1 MKKREKGRIHY
12 TLTIQRCMRHFLH
25 SLCIAANENLG
36 AKFNLS
42 WGRAF
47 SRAEEHSIPAPM
59 SKPNQSTSAS
69 AIAKQVL
76 KHTPQ
81 LPELPPKRTTSA
93 IESAAATR
101 PKGTQP
107 VRSTKTSQKLVL
119 FPPRSVEPNIPLH
132 GKSPFAGAAG
142 ADDEYR
148 EREHDQVAY
157 ETERWRTEDHHHH
170 QQRQHVIPQPSEWPF
185 VDRTAAE
192 HMTQDE
198 RDMANLPR
206 VAAYCTG
213 EGYQLDRLKTFLRQ
227 HHHVTPRLYD
237 ECLYAAYHYPL
248 LTLRPGK
255 ENLFNVRVRS
265 SSPRPQSISDNEELD
280 IDEDTYQQD
289 DAKVPSMSSSQ
300 KRRPY
305 SRRASHGNIR
315 EEEGQQEQQQQQQQ
329 ERYYDGEEENE
340 ADHQSRRASAPSMGP
355 FRTGFDTDIMV
366 ADKQDNVANGHQELE
381 APQPNEYYETLSAPT
396 TPLADTN
403 TMPPAPPA
411 PMTPREDK
419 ESPSAHRPPFM
430 GGEVFIFDYGVVVF
444 WNFQRA
450 QELLMLEDLAEFSIA
465 PFRDNPDEDMQI
477 EEMHFQ
483 YDTSQVK
490 PRIFND
496 MITLKT
502 HNHMIKLTI
511 SHGLS
516 QSAVLA
522 RYEDIMDKTI
532 EVRSADVRMFNYCT
546 VTNIYV
552 GYETSTERNGG
563 NRTTG

>member
-148 EREHDQVAY
+148 EREHDQVAD
-157 ETERWRTEDHHHH
+157 ETERWRTEDHHQQ

-265 SSPRPQSISDNEELD
+265 SSPRPQSISDNE
-280 IDEDTYQQD
+280 
-289 DAKVPSMSSSQ
+289 
-300 KRRPY
+300 
-305 SRRASHGNIR
+305 H
-315 EEEGQQEQQQQQQQ
+315 
-329 ERYYDGEEENE
+329 
-340 ADHQSRRASAPSMGP
+340 
-355 FRTGFDTDIMV
+355 
-366 ADKQDNVANGHQELE
+366 
-381 APQPNEYYETLSAPT
+381 
-396 TPLADTN
+396 
-403 TMPPAPPA
+403 
-411 PMTPREDK
+411 
-419 ESPSAHRPPFM
+419 
-430 GGEVFIFDYGVVVF
+430 
-444 WNFQRA
+444 
-450 QELLMLEDLAEFSIA
+450 
-465 PFRDNPDEDMQI
+465 
-477 EEMHFQ
+477 
-483 YDTSQVK
+483 
-490 PRIFND
+490 
-496 MITLKT
+496 
-502 HNHMIKLTI
+502 
-511 SHGLS
+511 
-516 QSAVLA
+516 
-522 RYEDIMDKTI
+522 
-532 EVRSADVRMFNYCT
+532 
-546 VTNIYV
+546 
-552 GYETSTERNGG
+552 
-563 NRTTG
+563 